1 MKLKEVKD
9 RLAHA
14 VETENPS
21 GTTYYGAEVDE
32 DEVET
37 AREHIEKTIRTHE
50 DTVPSKRRDPV
61 A

>member
-1 MKLKEVKD
+1 MTLKEVKD

-32 DEVET
+32 DEVEA
-37 AREHIEKTIRTHE
+37 AREHMEKAARTQE
-50 DTVPSKRRDPV
+50 DTVQSKRRNP
-61 A
+61 